1 MAKPHKEIPS
11 GMFVVSKGIKEKN
24 QLNGWIK
31 HFHEKGIS
39 TKIIKRLRNQSCDI
53 DAVGRRKKEFFI
65 QFFVR

>member
-39 TKIIKRLRNQSCDI
+39 TKIIRDSNGMYYLCREGLESR
-53 DAVGRRKKEFFI
+53 GGW
-65 QFFVR
+65 